1 MAYHVEVTEPA
12 LHDLRAIYE
21 FVSADKTQHTED
33 WFIGLRE
40 AVFSLERLP
49 HRGTLIESRPSIR
62 RLLYG
67 NKPHVYQI
75 LYTVNRR
82 LSRVTILHIRHSARN
97 VLTSD

>member
-40 AVFSLERLP
+40 AVFSLENLP
-49 HRGTLIESRPSIR
+49 ERCPVGLDLFERGPEDRSRP
-62 RLLYG
+62 
-67 NKPHVYQI
+67 
-75 LYTVNRR
+75 
-82 LSRVTILHIRHSARN
+82 
-97 VLTSD
+97 